1 MSPIQSSWIQKC
13 LQVLPHPHSTPG
25 FWYPTYKWQDRHSG
39 SEYHQCLH
47 IAVNP
52 SSGPVD
58 VVSYSRI
65 FCRLSHQQVHEDSC
79 KKHTTTWRILRK
91 LYQHQRLFR
100 RGLRVKAW
108 IYQIH
113 QGISQCKSLFYTG
126 NRGFPEEPFKY
137 SLEYLNTS
145 LALLVR
151 LSLAPLYTVEL
162 SGSFVRAHS
171 KVLGTEEPTDK
182 DQKGKEQ
189 KFGIWTQSTKRDTN
203 GPYYRCG
210 FFLLSLTRLVSVL
223 TIRGLSA
230 ELHSAWENWKEIL
243 PGRRIRLGPVPV
255 KPDSWKP
262 VLFTIDF
269 WKYAF

>member
-1 MSPIQSSWIQKC
+1 MLWATPESFVDWVTNKC
-13 LQVLPHPHSTPG
+13 MKIHV
-25 FWYPTYKWQDRHSG
+25 KN
-39 SEYHQCLH
+39 
-47 IAVNP
+47 VKK
-52 SSGPVD
+52 
-58 VVSYSRI
+58 
-65 FCRLSHQQVHEDSC
+65 DSC
-79 KKHTTTWRILRK
+79 KKRTTTWRILRK

-108 IYQIH
+108 IYQIR
-113 QGISQCKSLFYTG
+113 QGILQCKSLFYTG

-171 KVLGTEEPTDK
+171 KVLGTEKPTDK

-189 KFGIWTQSTKRDTN
+189 KFGVRTQSTKHDTK

-230 ELHSAWENWKEIL
+230 ELNSAWENWKEIL